1 MDFGANLRKI
11 REKAQLTQDVLADKA
26 GIHRSMVAQMETNRK
41 TITLPMAVL
50 LAEALDVNVSEFVT
64 EQQETNSDNPSPHK
78 E

>member
-1 MDFGANLRKI
+1 MDFGANLRRI

-64 EQQETNSDNPSPHK
+64 EHQETNSDNPSPHK